1 MHSVARLVDPIASI
15 LCVISAHSLLYGGG
29 TLVSGVTGIPLF
41 YDWVPYHYGV
51 FKVLMVA
58 LQPIFDGY
66 HS

>member
-1 MHSVARLVDPIASI
+1 M
-15 LCVISAHSLLYGGG
+15 CGGGGGG
-29 TLVSGVTGIPLF
+29 TLVSRVIGIPLF
-41 YDWVPYHYGV
+41 YGWVPYHYGV

>member
-51 FKVLMVA
+51 FKVL
-58 LQPIFDGY
+58 II
-66 HS
+66 